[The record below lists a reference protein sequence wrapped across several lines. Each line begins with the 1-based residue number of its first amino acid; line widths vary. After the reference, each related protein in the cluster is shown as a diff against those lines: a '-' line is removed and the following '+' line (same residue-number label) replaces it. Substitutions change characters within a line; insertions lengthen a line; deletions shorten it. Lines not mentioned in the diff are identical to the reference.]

1 MDIVDFVM
9 EWEQG
14 DFVINDK
21 QTLLQVIDF
30 IETLSKS
37 QGKYQRLLSELINL
51 PFDDDS
57 IYPIII

>member
-1 MDIVDFVM
+1 MDIVDFLM
-9 EWEQG
+9 EYEQG

-30 IETLSKS
+30 IKTLAQSK
-37 QGKYQRLLSELINL
+37 GNYQRLLNDLIVL

-57 IYPIII
+57 IYPIVI

>member
-30 IETLSKS
+30 IKTLAQS
-37 QGKYQRLLSELINL
+37 QGKYQRLLNDLTALN
-51 PFDDDS
+51 PDDETL
-57 IYPIII
+57 YPIVI